1 MYITQI
7 KEINNK
13 KKLIMSEGKPIFALY
28 NKELKRFNIEAEK
41 DLDEA
46 TIEQIKNEI
55 LLKRCFER
63 SLYILKN
70 NDKTKSQLTIKLKDN
85 YYPIEVIDKT
95 LEKLISYGYID
106 DKRYILNYFN
116 SRSKTKSKKY
126 IINMLMQKGISKE
139 EIISVLAETQEVD
152 EEKIIVNLIKKK
164 EKTYNINENSSKN
177 KMIQFLLRKGFSY
190 EIVSK
195 TINNF
200 NKIN

>member
-1 MYITQI
+1 
-7 KEINNK
+7 
-13 KKLIMSEGKPIFALY
+13 MSEGKPVFALY
-28 NKELKRFNIEAEK
+28 NKEIKRFNIEAEK

-70 NDKTKSQLTIKLKDN
+70 NDKTKSQLTMKLKDN
-85 YYPIEVIDKT
+85 YYPIEIIDRT

-106 DKRYILNYFN
+106 DKKYILSYYN
-116 SRSKTKSKKY
+116 SRSKSKSKNY
-126 IINMLMQKGISKE
+126 IINMLMQKGIPKE
-139 EIISVLAETQEVD
+139 EIISVLAEIEEID

-164 EKTYNINENSSKN
+164 EKTYNIKESSSKN